1 LLDFPLVHQR
11 DRRGWQQWFGAAGID
26 APEARFG
33 TVIDDTNLVLQT
45 ALNGQ
50 GVVLG
55 ILPFVEEDI
64 SEGRLLRPFDLAVD
78 PGQAYY
84 LIYAKQRLEK
94 PAVRAVRDWLL
105 SQIS

>member
-1 LLDFPLVHQR
+1 MML
-11 DRRGWQQWFGAAGID
+11 GAA
-26 APEARFG
+26 PPLPTCTR
-33 TVIDDTNLVLQT
+33 VIETSRLGPSPRPCVTKDLQT

-78 PGQAYY
+78 PVQAYY

-94 PAVRAVRDWLL
+94 PAVRTVCDWLL